1 MKQKRQVRLFL
12 IAGFLAVVTLLYAGT
27 PDILFRNEVSAARQ
41 TTNSAIQ
48 NAENQIKVVESKI
61 AALEKKSKDLQNSI
75 ASAEEALELEQ
86 QKKALLDE
94 KLALVDESIAAT
106 QNLIAEYANQITQKE
121 QEIAQKEADITSQY
135 QSVLEWMRI
144 SYEFDEVNYLEMIFS
159 AENLSDFLN
168 SAEMFTSMMNYQNSV
183 MDSLNTDLTDLR
195 AEKDV
200 LDVYRN
206 AQKETQNK
214 LELQQANY
222 DQLIAESNEYILSL
236 NQTITDNE
244 AAMAANEKQQAALA
258 ASRAALEKQLQ
269 EELEKLAQQNAVYVG
284 GTYIWPLNAAK
295 YKRVSSYFGWRKLNG
310 RDDFHNAIDIP
321 CDYGADVWAAN
332 AGKVVKAE
340 WHSSYGYYV
349 VVDHGGG
356 QTTLYA
362 HNSRLVVKAGDTVQ
376 QGQVIAKAGAT
387 GSAWGVHCHF
397 EVRINGKA
405 TNPLDGYVS
414 IP

>member
-61 AALEKKSKDLQNSI
+61 AALEKKTKDLQNSI
-75 ASAEEALELEQ
+75 ASAEEELELER

-106 QNLIAEYANQITQKE
+106 QNLIAEYATQITQKE

-284 GTYIWPLNAAK
+284 GTYIWPLNATK

>member
-1 MKQKRQVRLFL
+1 MKQQRQVRLFL

-27 PDILFRNEVSAARQ
+27 PDILFRNGVSAARQ

-61 AALEKKSKDLQNSI
+61 AALEKKSKNLQNSI

-206 AQKETQNK
+206 AQKETRNK

-222 DQLIAESNEYILSL
+222 DQLIAESNEYIHSL

-258 ASRAALEKQLQ
+258 ASRAALEKHLQ

-321 CDYGADVWAAN
+321 CDYGTDVWAAN
-332 AGKVVKAE
+332 AGKVIKAE

>member
-61 AALEKKSKDLQNSI
+61 AALEKKSKNLQNSI
-75 ASAEEALELEQ
+75 ASAEEALELER

-121 QEIAQKEADITSQY
+121 QEIAQKEADISSQY

-321 CDYGADVWAAN
+321 CDYGTDVWAAN
-332 AGKVVKAE
+332 AGKVIKAE

>member
-61 AALEKKSKDLQNSI
+61 AALEKKSKNLQNSI
-75 ASAEEALELEQ
+75 ASAEEALELER

-121 QEIAQKEADITSQY
+121 QEIAQKEADISSQY

-244 AAMAANEKQQAALA
+244 AAMVANEKQQAALA

-284 GTYIWPLNAAK
+284 GT
-295 YKRVSSYFGWRKLNG
+295 
-310 RDDFHNAIDIP
+310 
-321 CDYGADVWAAN
+321 
-332 AGKVVKAE
+332 
-340 WHSSYGYYV
+340 
-349 VVDHGGG
+349 
-356 QTTLYA
+356 
-362 HNSRLVVKAGDTVQ
+362 
-376 QGQVIAKAGAT
+376 
-387 GSAWGVHCHF
+387 
-397 EVRINGKA
+397 
-405 TNPLDGYVS
+405 
-414 IP
+414 